1 MLLLHL
7 AYPVRQQAANQT
19 RVRANAPEATALHR
33 NAFFLLGVT
42 TRDSRRRIV
51 ELAEEKSLSLDAE
64 VCSKA
69 RADLTSPRNR
79 LAVEMAW
86 LPGLSPSRA
95 ATLVGGLRAH
105 LAAIRRLGNTPVL
118 AHANLIAA
126 GFELLDP
133 QMDAKEWAAW
143 ILHIATTA
151 DQIEPEPVLRAI
163 NEDRAVAGF
172 PQVTSLEAV
181 EEELSSRR
189 HCYKQSVR
197 DAINTL
203 PAMKLVEVLNGVVKE
218 ATQDG
223 ARHAPALVDEIVDA
237 YALETQRFLQQESEN
252 VLKLVENAR
261 ESAKK
266 GPEIVNALLDRLA
279 EVVRKW
285 DRVAQPI
292 QLSMKSRG
300 LDHEMSHELA
310 YKIRSLGIDLHNEYG
325 MLEAAQRVTLL
336 LQEVFAEL
344 PSVVERLEE
353 DSAAIEELFKKRELQ
368 REVAEWEQAITYQTE
383 LGLLFKDTLAI
394 SPRGVQWKNQLYPLQ
409 AVTRVRWGATR
420 HSVNG
425 IPTGTTYTLC
435 FGDDRNLSKVETNKE
450 SVFDEF
456 QSRLWKAVKG
466 RLLFSLL
473 TGLRDGKKYR
483 FADMILDD
491 MGAEITRHK
500 TFGADERVY
509 CKWAQ
514 LKVWSV
520 NGSFVV
526 GLNDDKKVYSTLSYL
541 ETDNAHLVEA
551 AIRMKF
557 KNGEARLSSILL

>member
-1 MLLLHL
+1 
-7 AYPVRQQAANQT
+7 
-19 RVRANAPEATALHR
+19 
-33 NAFFLLGVT
+33 
-42 TRDSRRRIV
+42 
-51 ELAEEKSLSLDAE
+51 
-64 VCSKA
+64 
-69 RADLTSPRNR
+69 
-79 LAVEMAW
+79 MAW

-95 ATLVGGLRAH
+95 ATLVGGVRTH
-105 LAAIRRLGNTPVL
+105 LAAIKRLDNTPVL

-133 QMDAKEWAAW
+133 EMDAKEWAAW
-143 ILHIATTA
+143 ILHIARTA
-151 DQIEPEPVLRAI
+151 DQIEPEPVMRAI

-181 EEELSSRR
+181 EEELSFRR
-189 HCYKQSVR
+189 HYYKQSVR

-203 PAMKLVEVLNGVVKE
+203 PPMKLVEVLNGVVKE

-223 ARHAPALVDEIVDA
+223 TRHAPALVDEIVDA

-266 GPEIVNALLDRLA
+266 GSKVVNTLLDRLT

-292 QLSMKSRG
+292 QVSMKSRG

-310 YKIRSLGIDLHNEYG
+310 YKIRSLGIDLHNEFG
-325 MLEAAQRVTLL
+325 MLDGAQRVTLL
-336 LQEVFAEL
+336 LQEVFAEV

-353 DSAAIEELFKKRELQ
+353 DSVAIEELFKKREQTQ
-368 REVAEWEQAITYQTE
+368 REVAQWEQAITYQAE
-383 LGLLFKDTLAI
+383 LGIIFKDTLAI
-394 SPRGVQWKNQLYPLQ
+394 SPRGVQWKDQLYPLD

-420 HSVNG
+420 HSVNA

-435 FGDDRNLSKVETNKE
+435 FGDERNLSKVVTNNE

-456 QSRLWKAVKG
+456 QSRLWKAVAVP
-466 RLLFSLL
+466 LLTALL

-514 LKVWSV
+514 LQAWSV

-526 GLNDDKKVYSTLSYL
+526 GLTDNKKVYSTLSYL

-557 KNGEARLSSILL
+557 KNGEARLSSVLS